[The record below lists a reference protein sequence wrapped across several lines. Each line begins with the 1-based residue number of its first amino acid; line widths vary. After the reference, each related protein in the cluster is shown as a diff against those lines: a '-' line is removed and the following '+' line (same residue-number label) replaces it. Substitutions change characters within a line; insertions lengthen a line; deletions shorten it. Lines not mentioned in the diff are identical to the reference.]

1 MTTTPLPAD
10 KICFGLDRATDE
22 QSLMLFLQLFSRKQL
37 LEILVP
43 RLDDQEIDQT
53 VHLLTTLMRNHLKE
67 REYHELFLGDMD
79 HHH

>member
-1 MTTTPLPAD
+1 MTTTPLVAD
-10 KICFGLDRATDE
+10 EICFGLDRTTDE
-22 QSLMLFLQLFSRKQL
+22 RSFMLFVQLFSRKQL

-43 RLDDQEIDQT
+43 RLGDKEIEQT

>member
-10 KICFGLDRATDE
+10 NICFGLDRATDE
-22 QSLMLFLQLFSRKQL
+22 QSLKLFLQIFSKKQL

-43 RLDDQEIDQT
+43 RLDDEEIEQT
-53 VHLLTTLMRNHLKE
+53 VQLLTTLMHNHLKE
-67 REYHELFLGDMD
+67 REYHELFLGDMN

>member
-1 MTTTPLPAD
+1 MTTTPLVAD
-10 KICFGLDRATDE
+10 EICFGLDRATDE
-22 QSLMLFLQLFSRKQL
+22 RSFKLFVQLFSRKQL

-43 RLDDQEIDQT
+43 RLEDKEIEQT